1 MPVASVGKTGTM
13 AELMTGMHPDLP
25 YFDRAFMGT
34 MQLLKKIGAVVA
46 TDNRWIKTK
55 GE

>member
-1 MPVASVGKTGTM
+1 M